1 MTGRMSRR
9 ERVEAAIAGQPVD
22 QTPVS
27 FWGHDYKREWS
38 AETHA
43 AQTLEFVQRFDL
55 DYVKINPRF
64 SYLMEAFG
72 GVFAPSGNDVDGPEP
87 VVIPVREPE
96 DLDRIQAAP
105 AWHPSL
111 VEQITA
117 SRMIVQ
123 GLRGD
128 RIAVQTLFS
137 PLGVLG
143 NLATGDR
150 HAGTSIL
157 RGWFHEHPAAL
168 HHALG
173 EIAETLI
180 AFGLELLNTGI
191 DGIFYAPLGWAAKGN
206 ATEEEYREFGRPYDL
221 RILHALGGASV
232 KFLHVCRTNN
242 MLESV
247 LDYPVDV
254 LHWDTRGDGN
264 LSLAD
269 ARARTSA
276 TLAGGIS
283 NATLLSGDP
292 AGLRNEVAEARQ
304 HAGTGLLL
312 AGSCSISPQTPASA
326 IEAVLAAARG

>member
-1 MTGRMSRR
+1 MTGAMSKR

-22 QTPVS
+22 RTPVS
-27 FWGHDYKREWS
+27 FWGHDYAREWS

-43 AQTLEFVQRFDL
+43 AQTLEFVRRHDL

-72 GVFAPSGNDVDGPEP
+72 GVFAPSGNDVEGPVP
-87 VVIPVREPE
+87 VVVPVREPE

-117 SRMIVQ
+117 SRMVVQ

-128 RIAVQTLFS
+128 RVTVQTLFS

-150 HAGTSIL
+150 RTDTSVL
-157 RGWFHEHPAAL
+157 KGWFREHPAAL

-180 AFGLELLNTGI
+180 AFGLEILNTGV
-191 DGIFYAPLGWAAKGN
+191 DGIFYAPLAWAARGSS
-206 ATEEEYREFGRPYDL
+206 TDEEYREFGRPYDL
-221 RILHALGGASV
+221 RILHALADAEV
-232 KFLHVCRTNN
+232 KFLHVCRTHN
-242 MLESV
+242 MLTSL

-254 LHWDTRGDGN
+254 FHWDTHGEGN
-264 LSLAD
+264 PSLGEV
-269 ARARTSA
+269 RSLTA
-276 TLAGGIS
+276 TALAGGIS
-283 NATLLSGDP
+283 NATLLAGDGP
-292 AGLRNEVAEARQ
+292 SLREQAGNARRE
-304 HAGTGLLL
+304 AGTGLLL
-312 AGSCSISPQTPASA
+312 AGSCSIPPTTTPAA
-326 IEAVLAAARG
+326 IEAVLAAVRS